1 MVEGMV
7 GIGHAVLYFKKPD
20 SIVGDIKDDCE
31 IFTST
36 AEIVSALNDLCRPD
50 LLGEYVAVLVNFSG
64 EGSIIA
70 AYGCKSCPDL
80 DDAVAEPIEQGIAPI
95 TNEYGVP
102 TSIVMSVETPAL
114 SMEVK

>member
-1 MVEGMV
+1 MSEGAV

-20 SIVGDIKDDCE
+20 SIVGDIRDDCE
-31 IFTST
+31 VFTST
-36 AEIVSALNDLCRPD
+36 AEIVSALNDLYRPD

-80 DDAVAEPIEQGIAPI
+80 DNTVAVVIEKGIAPVVDD
-95 TNEYGVP
+95 YGMPV
-102 TSIVMSVETPAL
+102 A
-114 SMEVK
+114 